1 MAESFLNPET
11 FIRGLSLTRYTNLY
25 FLGRLHKDRTLHV
38 VPKSQDTWKGAATLV
53 GMWGWRPDAPGQRT
67 KNSHFPRKG
76 SAFSCLGDFSE
87 FHQPFLITSCLVFI
101 FFLTLKKKISLE
113 VSQAFTKYPLKH
125 THIYNT
131 KYIKS

>member
-53 GMWGWRPDAPGQRT
+53 GTWGWRPDAPGQRT

-101 FFLTLKKKISLE
+101 FFSLKKKNQSRSFSGIYK
-113 VSQAFTKYPLKH
+113 VSIKTH
-125 THIYNT
+125 T
-131 KYIKS
+131 YIQY